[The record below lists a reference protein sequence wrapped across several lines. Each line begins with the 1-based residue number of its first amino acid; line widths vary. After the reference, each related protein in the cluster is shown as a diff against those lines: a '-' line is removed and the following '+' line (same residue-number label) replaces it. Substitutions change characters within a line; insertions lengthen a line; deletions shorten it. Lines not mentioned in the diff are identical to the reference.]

1 MLIHEGTATGERYL
15 PAWTDPDRGNSHVDI
30 SPGEAID
37 PEAVGAFL
45 CQKCLDTFCEH
56 YFVRDTPPEI
66 AVVNFYTRELR
77 PLVETCP
84 WFTFDNFAVDV
95 DFQDD
100 GGIDLLIY
108 YASPRFQDVEG

>member
-66 AVVNFYTRELR
+66 AVVNFSTRELR